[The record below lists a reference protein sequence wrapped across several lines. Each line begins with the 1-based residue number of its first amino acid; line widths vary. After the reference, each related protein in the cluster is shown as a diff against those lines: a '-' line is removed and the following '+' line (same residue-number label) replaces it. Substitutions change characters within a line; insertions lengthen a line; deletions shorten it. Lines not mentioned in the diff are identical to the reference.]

1 MKNQITILI
10 FSAAMLM
17 AVLYGC
23 NTVNTTEQEFS
34 DEELEMAGEIIAE
47 SLSDERGGF
56 ISSLYDAFSEVDEE
70 GITYQRSLADGE
82 LFSSSINTII
92 NVNRTDESEYSA
104 DYDPETGEHIIA
116 FRRYFQGPL
125 LTKSISVLN
134 KYIFIDVNSEF
145 LQFPRRQ
152 QNLIETIDFK
162 GMRSGMAQTE
172 RRSSSFTRTDT
183 LFTTGISSESEIL
196 SLEGSH
202 DGDGEMT
209 ANLRRATGTTE
220 RSYRVRFDFQ
230 NIQVDKAVVRES
242 GSLENGITGIV
253 TYRLKMSRTTDGQTR
268 EKTLSGII
276 ELTGDGQAL
285 LRFDRIRDTFTIAL
299 RNGTLNL

>member
-1 MKNQITILI
+1 MT
-10 FSAAMLM
+10 
-17 AVLYGC
+17 VVYGC

-34 DEELEMAGEIIAE
+34 DEEIEIAGEIIAE
-47 SLSDERGGF
+47 SLSNERGGF
-56 ISSLYDAFSEVDEE
+56 MSSLYDAFSEVDED
-70 GITYQRSLADGE
+70 GINYQHSSANSE
-82 LFSSSINTII
+82 LFSSSNNTYS
-92 NVNRTDESEYSA
+92 NVNRNGESEYSA
-104 DYDPETGEHIIA
+104 EYDPDTGEHIIT
-116 FRRYFQGPL
+116 FIRFFQGPL

-134 KYIFIDVNSEF
+134 KYIFSDVNREF

-162 GMRSGMAQTE
+162 GVRSGMAQNE
-172 RRSSSFTRTDT
+172 RRTSSFTRTDT
-183 LFTTGISSESEIL
+183 LFTTGISSESDIL

-202 DGDGEMT
+202 DGEGEMT
-209 ANLRRATGTTE
+209 ANLVRATGTTE

-253 TYRLKMSRTTDGQTR
+253 TYRLKMTRTTDGQTR
-268 EKTLSGII
+268 EKTLNGII

-285 LRFDRIRDTFTIAL
+285 LRFDRIKDTFTIAL
-299 RNGTLNL
+299 RKGTLNL